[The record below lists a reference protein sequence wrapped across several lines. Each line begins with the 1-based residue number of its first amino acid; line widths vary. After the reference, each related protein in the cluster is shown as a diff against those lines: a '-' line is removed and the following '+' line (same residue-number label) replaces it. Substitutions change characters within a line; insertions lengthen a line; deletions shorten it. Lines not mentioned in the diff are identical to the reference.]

1 MHFFYFFGFVRAVL
15 PQVFGMLFAGA
26 GMLFFDKE
34 EHVTEISKVVRINSG
49 GNSSNGNNNNN
60 SDDPPSS
67 AST

>member
-1 MHFFYFFGFVRAVL
+1 
-15 PQVFGMLFAGA
+15 MLFAGA